1 MGDLNET
8 QHEDEQ
14 HIADTATTAGAHAA
28 EAVPP
33 ENQKPT
39 IDLID
44 ANRWGIF
51 RFILKWI
58 GIYAAFVVVAL
69 FAAVAASL
77 LGTQSAFSALS
88 RLFAVD
94 AFIFPLILVLV
105 IACGLVKRFVVKR
118 QRAICANNVPTSDGV
133 QGNDFASS
141 FEELRKS
148 NSFGDRIFVGY
159 LKTHSALQAKKI
171 KFTLAVI
178 AVVLAVQAFLFCLFM
193 AAPSVLCP
201 HEWEAATCTQ
211 PKTCLLCSE
220 TTGFALG
227 HTFGQWETTKKA
239 TCSEEG
245 QKAATC
251 TRCGERFTQAISKT
265 SHTGGEWT
273 VEKDY
278 SISST
283 GTVTPGLETQ
293 KCTVCGEQI
302 NSRTY
307 TVTLTTSQTNAMKK
321 ASSYLRS
328 MAFSYSG
335 LVEQLEYEGFSGE
348 DATFAVDH
356 CGADWNVQADRMAAQ
371 YLKTMAFSRSGLI
384 EQLEFE
390 GFTEEQAT
398 HGVDSVGL

>member
-28 EAVPP
+28 EVAPP

-58 GIYAAFVVVAL
+58 GIYAAVIVIA
-69 FAAVAASL
+69 FAAALIAFAADSL
-77 LGTQSAFSALS
+77 SAYSAFVRVLG
-88 RLFAVD
+88 VD
-94 AFIFPLILVLV
+94 LLLFPLVLVLV

-118 QRAICANNVPTSDGV
+118 QRAICANNVAATDAEQV
-133 QGNDFASS
+133 DDFAAS
-141 FEELRKS
+141 FEELTKS

-159 LKTHSALQAKKI
+159 LKTHSVIRAKKI
-171 KFTLAVI
+171 KFTPVVITAILAVEAI
-178 AVVLAVQAFLFCLFM
+178 VFCLFM
-193 AAPSVLCP
+193 AAPSLLCP
-201 HEWEAATCTQ
+201 HEWEDATCTQ
-211 PKTCLLCSE
+211 PKTCLFCSE
-220 TTGFALG
+220 TVGFALG
-227 HTFGQWETTKKA
+227 HTSSQWETTKEA

-245 QKAATC
+245 QRVATC
-251 TRCGERFTQAISKT
+251 SRCGERIVQTISKT
-265 SHTGGEWT
+265 AHTAGEWT

-283 GTVTPGLETQ
+283 GTVTPGLEAQ
-293 KCTVCGEQI
+293 KCTVCGKQI
-302 NSRTY
+302 NTRTY

-321 ASSYLRS
+321 ASGYLRS